1 MRRLLLTLVYDG
13 AGFRGWQVQDRGLRS
28 VQGAVEEAIEKVT
41 QETVRVTGAG
51 RTDAGVHA
59 RGQCAH
65 FDSRSRLTPIELR
78 SALNGV
84 LPDDVAVS
92 RAIEVPVRFH
102 ARSDALGK
110 TYCYRILERAS
121 PCPLRRGQTW
131 HRRSRLDLDAMRAAA
146 APLLGEHDF
155 AAFRGAPGGAP
166 EGQSTVRR
174 LDRLELVRRD
184 DEVRV
189 WAEGPSFLRY
199 MVRNLVGTL
208 VEVGQGRRAPEQPAR
223 ALAGRERADAGPTAP
238 ARGLCL
244 ERVRYAAEAENARLS
259 GA

>member
-1 MRRLLLTLVYDG
+1 VRRLLLTLAYDG
-13 AGFRGWQVQDRGLRS
+13 AGFRGWQVQDQGRS
-28 VQGAVEEAIEKVT
+28 VQGAVEQAIEKVT
-41 QETVRVTGAG
+41 QESVRATGAG

-65 FDSRSRLTPIELR
+65 FDSRSRLTPLELR
-78 SALNGV
+78 SALNAA
-84 LPDDVAVS
+84 LPDDVAVT
-92 RAIEVPVRFH
+92 RAIEVPARFH
-102 ARSDALGK
+102 ARSDAVGK
-110 TYCYRILERAS
+110 TYAYRILERAT

-131 HRRSRLDLDAMRAAA
+131 HLRSRLGLDAMRAAA
-146 APLLGEHDF
+146 ASLLGEHDF

-174 LDRLELVRRD
+174 LDRLDLVRQH

-189 WAEGPSFLRY
+189 LAEGPSFLRY

-208 VEVGQGRRAPEQPAR
+208 VEVGQGRRAPEDPAR
-223 ALAGRERADAGPTAP
+223 ALAGGERAAAGRTAP
-238 ARGLCL
+238 AHGLCL
-244 ERVRYAAEAENARLS
+244 ERVRYAPEAESVRLS

>member
-1 MRRLLLTLVYDG
+1 MRRLLLTLAYDG
-13 AGFRGWQVQDRGLRS
+13 ADFRGWQVQDHGRS
-28 VQGAVEEAIEKVT
+28 VQGVVEEAIEKVT
-41 QETVRVTGAG
+41 QQSPRVTGAG

-65 FDSRSRLTPIELR
+65 FDSDSRLTPLELR
-78 SALNGV
+78 SALNAV
-84 LPDDVAVS
+84 LPDDVAVT
-92 RAIEVPVRFH
+92 RAIEVPARFH
-102 ARSDALGK
+102 ARSDALSK
-110 TYCYRILERAS
+110 TYAYRILERAA

-131 HRRSRLDLDAMRAAA
+131 HLRSRLDLEAMRAAA

-166 EGQSTVRR
+166 EDQSTVRR
-174 LDRLELVRRD
+174 LDRLTLSREQ
-184 DEVRV
+184 DEIRLL
-189 WAEGPSFLRY
+189 AEGPSFLRY

-208 VEVGQGRRAPEQPAR
+208 VEVGQGRRAPDAPAR
-223 ALAGRERADAGPTAP
+223 LLASCERAQAGRTAP

-244 ERVRYAAEAENARLS
+244 ERVRYPPEAESARLS